1 MFVCVGRTRKEM
13 LKVQKL
19 KLKYNPVDLV
29 KQSSSSKFFNTN
41 NNYNKVKIVSGYKKY
56 KNK

>member
-13 LKVQKL
+13 LKDQKL

-29 KQSSSSKFFNTN
+29 KQSSSIFFNTN